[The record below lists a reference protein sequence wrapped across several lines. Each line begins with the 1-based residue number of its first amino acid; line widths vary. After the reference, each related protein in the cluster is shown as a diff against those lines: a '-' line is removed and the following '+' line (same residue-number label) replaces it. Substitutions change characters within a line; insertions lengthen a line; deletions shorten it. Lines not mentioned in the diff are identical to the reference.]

1 MNSEEL
7 LKACH
12 IENGPLVDSSFQ
24 AVLNK
29 QYAHSRIVIMVDE
42 NTHDCC
48 LEYLITSFDQLAEAE
63 VMLLPVGEEN
73 KVMEVCFQVWE
84 ALTEYGIGRND
95 LIINLGG
102 GVVTDIGGFIAAVYK
117 RGVDFIHIPT
127 TLLGMVDASIGG
139 KTGIDLGVYKNQLGV
154 FKEPIKIYTDAG
166 FLGSLPDQEVLNGFA
181 EMLKHALIT
190 SADLWLNLKSI
201 SRIDDMKDMS
211 RIKTSQA
218 IKCNAVLTDPL
229 DKGLRKTL
237 NFGHTVGHAI
247 EGFYLDSLALSHGH
261 CVALGIIVESYVSF
275 AKGFLSREEL
285 EDISETIRSWFEIP
299 PFDESA
305 CDALIDLM
313 KNDKKNSANK
323 ILGCALKGIGNCSWD
338 VEYSHAEIKKGFEY
352 LLNLK

>member
-12 IENGPLVDSSFQ
+12 IENGSLVDSSFQ
-24 AVLNK
+24 AVLNE
-29 QYAHSRIVIMVDE
+29 QYASSRIVIMVDE

-84 ALTEYGIGRND
+84 ALTEYGIGRDD

-102 GVVTDIGGFIAAVYK
+102 GVVTDMGGFIAAVYK
-117 RGVDFIHIPT
+117 RGIDFIHIPT

-139 KTGIDLGVYKNQLGV
+139 KTGIDLGNYKNQLGV
-154 FKEPIKIYTDAG
+154 FKEPVKIYTDAG
-166 FLGSLPDQEVLNGFA
+166 FLNSLPDQEVLNGFA

-190 SADLWLNLKSI
+190 SADLWLDLKTISSI
-201 SRIDDMKDMS
+201 DEMKDLS

-218 IKCNAVLTDPL
+218 IKCNAVLLDPL
-229 DKGLRKTL
+229 DKGQRKNL

-247 EGFYLDSLALSHGH
+247 EGFYLDSLGLSHGH
-261 CVALGIIVESYVSF
+261 CVALGIHVESYISF
-275 AKGFLSREEL
+275 AKGFLSEEEL
-285 EDISETIRSWFEIP
+285 KEISETIRFWFEVP
-299 PFDESA
+299 EFDSSA
-305 CDALIDLM
+305 FDSIVQLM
-313 KNDKKNSANK
+313 KNDKKNLANK
-323 ILGCALKGIGNCSWD
+323 ILGCALKGVGNCMWD
-338 VEYSHAEIKKGFEY
+338 VEYTHSEIKDGLKY
-352 LLNLK
+352 LLKLK

>member
-12 IENGPLVDSSFQ
+12 IENGSLVDSSFQ
-24 AVLNK
+24 AVLNE
-29 QYAHSRIVIMVDE
+29 QYANSRIVIMVDE

-84 ALTEYGIGRND
+84 ALTEYGIGRDD

-102 GVVTDIGGFIAAVYK
+102 GVVTDMGGFIAAVYK

-139 KTGIDLGVYKNQLGV
+139 KTGIDLGNYKNQLGV
-154 FKEPIKIYTDAG
+154 FKEPVKIYTDAG
-166 FLGSLPDQEVLNGFA
+166 FLNSLPDQEVLNGFA

-190 SADLWLNLKSI
+190 SADLWLDLKTISSI
-201 SRIDDMKDMS
+201 DEMKDLS

-218 IKCNAVLTDPL
+218 IKCNAVLLDPL
-229 DKGLRKTL
+229 DKGQRKNL

-247 EGFYLDSLALSHGH
+247 EGFYLDSLGLSHGH
-261 CVALGIIVESYVSF
+261 CVALGIHVESYISF
-275 AKGFLSREEL
+275 AKGFLSEEEL
-285 EDISETIRSWFEIP
+285 KEISETIRFWFEVP
-299 PFDESA
+299 EFDSSA
-305 CDALIDLM
+305 FDSIVQLM
-313 KNDKKNSANK
+313 KNDKKNLANK
-323 ILGCALKGIGNCSWD
+323 ILGCALKGVGNCMWD
-338 VEYSHAEIKKGFEY
+338 VEYTHSEIKDGLEY
-352 LLNLK
+352 LLKLK

>member
-7 LKACH
+7 LNACN
-12 IENGPLVDSSFQ
+12 IENGSLVDSSFQ
-24 AVLNK
+24 TFLNAH
-29 QYAHSRIVIMVDE
+29 YADSRIVIMVDE

-95 LIINLGG
+95 LIVNLGG
-102 GVVTDIGGFIAAVYK
+102 GVVTDMGGFIAAVYK

-154 FKEPIKIYTDAG
+154 FKEPLKIYTDAG

-181 EMLKHALIT
+181 EMMKHALIT
-190 SADLWLNLKSI
+190 SADLWLDLKSI

-218 IKCNAVLTDPL
+218 IKCSAVLSDPL
-229 DKGLRKTL
+229 DLGERKIL

-247 EGFYLDSLALSHGH
+247 EGFYLDSLVLSHGH

-285 EDISETIRSWFEIP
+285 EDISGTIRTWFEIP
-299 PFDESA
+299 DFDESA
-305 CDALIDLM
+305 FDTLVDLM

-323 ILGCALKGIGNCSWD
+323 ILGCALEGIGNCSWD
-338 VEYSHAEIKKGFEY
+338 VEYTNREIKEGLEY
-352 LLNLK
+352 LLKLN